1 MISVAHIVS
10 WFKGKDKSL
19 YSKGGKIFNLHNNEE
34 NNSTLTP
41 FISQSLSFENSFCLS
56 TEDIRYW
63 PKIDPD
69 IVFLSNE
76 RDKSLSAQ
84 DLRKTFPNSMFIGL
98 TKEPLELEWG
108 DNISFIK
115 DNFSNCDSIA
125 CPYSHQMKDIYENI
139 LNLKIN
145 YVHQPFNTKIFQEK
159 YSTEKTKEPQIFLY
173 RHWDGTRS
181 LGVDNAF
188 NYLYSIFHKDVK
200 FVTGTN
206 DNFDEFVK
214 LWSSSHILI
223 NLDPTVNYG
232 KQSMECAA
240 LGVTHLGS
248 HNDVAQNLWQ
258 GLTSVNVEFIKDKIT
273 NFLDNPQFL
282 LDYNSHALKKLN
294 NLYSIK
300 SFKSKIL
307 NLYNKH
313 N

>member
-125 CPYSHQMKDIYENI
+125 CPYSHQMKDIYEI
-139 LNLKIN
+139 MQK
-145 YVHQPFNTKIFQEK
+145 
-159 YSTEKTKEPQIFLY
+159 
-173 RHWDGTRS
+173 
-181 LGVDNAF
+181 LGVVEKENRKK
-188 NYLYSIFHKDVK
+188 NTEVEYLNIEIQTLRQD
-200 FVTGTN
+200 
-206 DNFDEFVK
+206 
-214 LWSSSHILI
+214 
-223 NLDPTVNYG
+223 
-232 KQSMECAA
+232 
-240 LGVTHLGS
+240 
-248 HNDVAQNLWQ
+248 
-258 GLTSVNVEFIKDKIT
+258 
-273 NFLDNPQFL
+273 
-282 LDYNSHALKKLN
+282 
-294 NLYSIK
+294 
-300 SFKSKIL
+300 
-307 NLYNKH
+307 
-313 N
+313 